1 MQIMVHSTAGDKWQK
16 VMDKAFARE
25 SELQTLLL
33 RNPDLIPMEVIGS
46 DRKPIRVSVHEAG
59 LPGSGKTDLIGLA
72 GC

>member
-1 MQIMVHSTAGDKWQK
+1 
-16 VMDKAFARE
+16 
-25 SELQTLLL
+25 
-33 RNPDLIPMEVIGS
+33 MEVIGS